1 MLNQNLNEHAYQNK
15 ASWKPDMI
23 KTKASVITKVF
34 SYKLREVRVIVIII
48 MGDKLLLNLGRKFQ
62 R

>member
-1 MLNQNLNEHAYQNK
+1 MNL
-15 ASWKPDMI
+15 
-23 KTKASVITKVF
+23 KASVITKVF

-48 MGDKLLLNLGRKFQ
+48 MVDKLLLNLGGKFQ